1 MSHYQTVALTS
12 LLPCKKISRPA
23 VQRSLPSTHGISSPS
38 TNMTWPTCHCCCTL
52 TNDPKSLTLTLAPVP
67 GPYAVNHILR
77 ASCKSLVA
85 ACSRFRAHSPSMWY
99 TKVVRKDHLEW
110 HFLKCPT
117 QMIKRNAVGDLWSL
131 LFWQSS
137 HNSLDDHLG
146 QKSVRQPSE
155 IWKWDDQWDFIRQYL
170 KPLNITSDLCQIPWM
185 KIWVHA

>member
-38 TNMTWPTCHCCCTL
+38 TNMTWPRCHCCCTL
-52 TNDPKSLTLTLAPVP
+52 TNDPKSQTLTLAPVP
-67 GPYAVNHILR
+67 GPYAVNRILR
-77 ASCKSLVA
+77 ASCKSLIA
-85 ACSRFRAHSPSMWY
+85 ACSRFHAHSPGMWY
-99 TKVVRKDHLEW
+99 TKVVQKYHLEW
-110 HFLKCPT
+110 HFLKCHT
-117 QMIKRNAVGDLWSL
+117 QTIKRNAVGDLWSL